1 MKILERQGIVLIIIV
16 DIGKYSLPDSFLELS
31 F

>member
-1 MKILERQGIVLIIIV
+1 MEILERQSIVLIIIV
-16 DIGKYSLPDSFLELS
+16 ETGKYSLPDSFLELP